1 MTSIPATAVDIAAL
15 TVSTLGLIGLLL
27 AYLQFRLSRK
37 ANEVTAE
44 SARSSFVLEIH
55 KWFREK
61 PEEVTFFYRLDY
73 ASRQSAFRFNANEF
87 PHSDD
92 ERQLD
97 ALLYKLVFVGGL
109 LRRGVL
115 DQKDIA
121 WMNFIVSAILGNEEV
136 QRYLVW
142 LQTPDQVPGHN
153 EFVDAIFL
161 FMELLDETGEETQLL
176 NEYVKN
182 ANVRIGT

>member
-1 MTSIPATAVDIAAL
+1 MILQSAVDIASL

-44 SARSSFVLEIH
+44 SSRSSFILEIH
-55 KWFREK
+55 KWFREN
-61 PEEVTFFYRLDY
+61 PEEVAFFYRLDY
-73 ASRQSAFRFNANEF
+73 ESRQGAFIFDAEKF

-97 ALLYKLVFVGGL
+97 AILYKLVFVGGL
-109 LRRGVL
+109 LRRGVI
-115 DQKDIA
+115 DQEDIA
-121 WMNFIVSAILGNEEV
+121 WMEFIVSAVLSNAEV
-136 QRYLVW
+136 QKYLVW
-142 LQTPDQVPGHN
+142 LQTPNQVPGHS

-161 FMELLDETGEETQLL
+161 FTELFGDVSAGDFLKD
-176 NEYVKN
+176 YVRN
-182 ANVRIGT
+182 ANFGAAR